1 MAVLWSWI
9 YVIPLIIL
17 STACFGV
24 VSFVISLFDHTPAR
38 QLKVA
43 RAWAR
48 SLLRIAGVKVTVEG
62 LDRIQPGGNYVF
74 VSNHVS
80 YMDIPVVLGN
90 IPEEFLFLAK
100 ASLFKIP
107 FLGTHLKTAGHVSVP
122 LEDPR
127 SSIKTLQHTAALLHD
142 GRSTLVFPEGGRSE
156 TGVLQEFK
164 DGAAFLAIRAQ
175 IPLVPMA
182 MVGVRNILRMH
193 TLTFHRGS
201 CHAAHRRSHLD
212 RGHDHAPARGTHRGR
227 AAENRRDAGV
237 ERYSSFQ
244 NRITTSAGYRSPMP
258 TKIDRIS
265 QASSAPRFQTSERV
279 RKYTSD
285 GSTGSPFMSFA
296 VTSGEA

>member
-1 MAVLWSWI
+1 MNKPMAVLWSWI

-43 RAWAR
+43 SAWAR
-48 SLLRIAGVKVTVEG
+48 SLLRIAGVKVTIEG

-122 LEDPR
+122 QEDPR

-156 TGVLQEFK
+156 TGILQEFK

-201 CHAAHRRSHLD
+201 VTLRIGDPISTAGMTTHQRAELTAAVRQKI
-212 RGHDHAPARGTHRGR
+212 
-227 AAENRRDAGV
+227 V
-237 ERYSSFQ
+237 E
-244 NRITTSAGYRSPMP
+244 ML
-258 TKIDRIS
+258 
-265 QASSAPRFQTSERV
+265 E
-279 RKYTSD
+279 
-285 GSTGSPFMSFA
+285 
-296 VTSGEA
+296 

>member
-1 MAVLWSWI
+1 MNRLMAVLWSWI

-17 STACFGV
+17 STACFGI

-43 RAWAR
+43 RLWAR

-90 IPEEFLFLAK
+90 IPEQFLFLAK
-100 ASLFKIP
+100 SGLFKIP

-122 LEDPR
+122 QEDPR
-127 SSIKTLQHTAALLHD
+127 SSIRTLQRTAALLHD

-156 TGVLQEFK
+156 TGELQEFK

-175 IPLVPMA
+175 IPIVPMA
-182 MVGVRNILRMH
+182 MVGMRQILRMH
-193 TLTFHRGS
+193 TLTFHRGPVTLRIGEPIPTDGMTT
-201 CHAAHRRSHLD
+201 HQRAELTARS
-212 RGHDHAPARGTHRGR
+212 RQKI
-227 AAENRRDAGV
+227 V
-237 ERYSSFQ
+237 EMLR
-244 NRITTSAGYRSPMP
+244 
-258 TKIDRIS
+258 
-265 QASSAPRFQTSERV
+265 
-279 RKYTSD
+279 
-285 GSTGSPFMSFA
+285 
-296 VTSGEA
+296 

>member
-1 MAVLWSWI
+1 MNKPMAVLWSWI

-48 SLLRIAGVKVTVEG
+48 SLLRIVGVKVTVEG

-100 ASLFKIP
+100 AGLFKIP
-107 FLGTHLKTAGHVSVP
+107 FLGTHLKTAGHVLVP

-127 SSIKTLQHTAALLHD
+127 SAIKTLQHTAALLHD

-156 TGVLQEFK
+156 TGELREFK

-175 IPLVPMA
+175 IPVVPMA
-182 MVGVRNILRMH
+182 MIGMRNILPMH
-193 TLTFHRGS
+193 TLKFHRGHVTLRIGEPIS
-201 CHAAHRRSHLD
+201 TEGMTTHQRAELTAAVRQKI
-212 RGHDHAPARGTHRGR
+212 
-227 AAENRRDAGV
+227 V
-237 ERYSSFQ
+237 EML
-244 NRITTSAGYRSPMP
+244 G
-258 TKIDRIS
+258 
-265 QASSAPRFQTSERV
+265 
-279 RKYTSD
+279 
-285 GSTGSPFMSFA
+285 
-296 VTSGEA
+296 

>member
-17 STACFGV
+17 LTACFGV

-100 ASLFKIP
+100 AGLFKIP
-107 FLGTHLKTAGHVSVP
+107 MLGTHLKTAGHVLVP

-127 SSIKTLQHTAALLHD
+127 SAIKTLQHTAALLHD

-156 TGVLQEFK
+156 TGVLREFK

-175 IPLVPMA
+175 IPIVPMA
-182 MVGVRNILRMH
+182 MIGMHSILPMH
-193 TLTFHRGS
+193 SLTFHRGHVTLKIGEPIS
-201 CHAAHRRSHLD
+201 TE
-212 RGHDHAPARGTHRGR
+212 GMTTHQR
-227 AAENRRDAGV
+227 AKLTTAVREKIV
-237 ERYSSFQ
+237 EMLR
-244 NRITTSAGYRSPMP
+244 
-258 TKIDRIS
+258 
-265 QASSAPRFQTSERV
+265 
-279 RKYTSD
+279 
-285 GSTGSPFMSFA
+285 
-296 VTSGEA
+296 

>member
-17 STACFGV
+17 STASFGV
-24 VSFVISLFDHTPAR
+24 VSFVISLFDRKPPR
-38 QLKVA
+38 QLRVA

-48 SLLRIAGVKVTVEG
+48 SLLQITGVKLTVEG

-80 YMDIPVVLGN
+80 YMDIPVVLGT

-100 ASLFKIP
+100 SGLFKIP

-122 LEDPR
+122 QEDPR
-127 SSIKTLQHTAALLHD
+127 SSIKTLQRTAALLHD

-156 TGVLQEFK
+156 TGELQEFK

-182 MVGVRNILRMH
+182 MIGMRHILRMH
-193 TLTFHRGS
+193 TLTFHRGPVTLRIGEPIPTAGMTT
-201 CHAAHRRSHLD
+201 HQ
-212 RGHDHAPARGTHRGR
+212 RGELTAKVRQRI
-227 AAENRRDAGV
+227 V
-237 ERYSSFQ
+237 ELLR
-244 NRITTSAGYRSPMP
+244 
-258 TKIDRIS
+258 
-265 QASSAPRFQTSERV
+265 
-279 RKYTSD
+279 
-285 GSTGSPFMSFA
+285 
-296 VTSGEA
+296 